1 MKTYIISIFIT
12 VILISLAQIILPK
25 GKISVAATGIL
36 SFVMIFCFL
45 KPLNTLSFDVGTQ
58 EEQTNESLQAD
69 NIAAFNDFV
78 DRSLEK
84 YYSTAFKEVLKEN
97 DLICE
102 RVVVEICDKNLTKTE
117 IYLSNPVMSDDSEHI
132 NINVITDY
140 VANFLGLQRE
150 IVTVYG

>member
-36 SFVMIFCFL
+36 SIVMIFCFL
-45 KPLNTLSFDVGTQ
+45 KPLNTLSFDVGTR
-58 EEQTNESLQAD
+58 EEQTGDFLQAD
-69 NIAAFNDFV
+69 NIAAFNEYV
-78 DRSLEK
+78 DRNLEK
-84 YYSTAFKEVLKEN
+84 YYSAAFEQVLKDN

-102 RVVVEICDKNLTKTE
+102 RIVVEICDKKLTKTE
-117 IYLSNPVMSDDSEHI
+117 IYLSNPVMSDESEHI

-140 VANFLGLQRE
+140 IANLLGLQRE
-150 IVTVYG
+150 ILTVYG

>member
-1 MKTYIISIFIT
+1 
-12 VILISLAQIILPK
+12 
-25 GKISVAATGIL
+25 
-36 SFVMIFCFL
+36 MIFCFL

-97 DLICE
+97 NLICE

-140 VANFLGLQRE
+140 VANLLGLQRE

>member
-1 MKTYIISIFIT
+1 MKSYIISIFIT

-45 KPLNTLSFDVGTQ
+45 KPLNTLSFDVGTGKGK
-58 EEQTNESLQAD
+58 TNETLQAD
-69 NIAAFNDFV
+69 NIASFNDFV
-78 DRSLEK
+78 DQNLGK
-84 YYSTAFKEVLKEN
+84 YYSAAFEQVLKDN

-102 RVVVEICDKNLTKTE
+102 KVVVEIYDKKMIKTE
-117 IYLSNPVMSDDSEHI
+117 IYLSNPVMSDESEHI

-140 VANFLGLQRE
+140 IANLLGLQRE
-150 IVTVYG
+150 ILTVYG

>member
-36 SFVMIFCFL
+36 SFVMIFYFL
-45 KPLNTLSFDVGTQ
+45 KPLNTISFDVGTQ

-140 VANFLGLQRE
+140 VANLLGLQRE

>member
-36 SFVMIFCFL
+36 SIVMIFCFL
-45 KPLNTLSFDVGTQ
+45 TPLNTLSFDVGMR
-58 EEQTNESLQAD
+58 EEQTDEGLQAD
-69 NIAAFNDFV
+69 NIAAFNEYV
-78 DRSLEK
+78 DRNLEK
-84 YYSTAFKEVLKEN
+84 YYSAAFEQVLKDN

-102 RVVVEICDKNLTKTE
+102 RIVVEICDKKLTKTE
-117 IYLSNPVMSDDSEHI
+117 IYLSNPVMSDESEHI

-140 VANFLGLQRE
+140 IANLLGLQRE
-150 IVTVYG
+150 ILTVYG